1 MFFIVQI
8 YKTNERGGDMARV
21 RSPNRDKAYEIYK
34 LNNGE
39 VLLKDIAAQLD
50 VKDTQVRK
58 WKSQD
63 KWEEKLKGTLPNKK
77 RNVTNKKATKKNA
90 EKQVANDEV
99 ESILENDEL
108 TEKQRLFCIYYIED
122 FNATKAYQKAYK
134 CDYQT
139 AHKNGWRL
147 KANEGIK
154 LEIDRLTEEC
164 LQEQEIN
171 SKLLNKRLFQKYM
184 NIAFSDITDFL
195 EFNSE
200 KIEGESGPYL
210 KNSVV
215 LKDSTQLDGT
225 LISEISEGKDGVK
238 VKLLDKMKALDWLD
252 KHIGLASEEQR
263 LKIDKSKAEI
273 GKLNSDDI
281 DNELHITIDYG
292 DD

>member
-1 MFFIVQI
+1 
-8 YKTNERGGDMARV
+8 MARV

-39 VLLKDIAAQLD
+39 ILLKDIAAQLD

-63 KWEEKLKGTLPNKK
+63 KWEEKLRGTLPKMK
-77 RNVTNKKATKKNA
+77 RNVTNKKSTKKNA
-90 EKQVANDEV
+90 EKQVANDKV
-99 ESILENDEL
+99 ESVLENTEL
-108 TEKQRLFCIYYIED
+108 TEKQKLFCIYYIER
-122 FNATKAYQKAYK
+122 FNATNAYK
-134 CDYQT
+134 RAYECGYNV
-139 AHKNGWRL
+139 AKVNGCKL
-147 KANEGIK
+147 LTNANIK
-154 LEIDRLTEEC
+154 SEIDRLTEEC

-184 NIAFSDITDFL
+184 DIAFSDITDFL

-263 LKIDKSKAEI
+263 LKIDKLKAEI

>member
-1 MFFIVQI
+1 
-8 YKTNERGGDMARV
+8 MARV
-21 RSPNRDKAYEIYK
+21 RSPNRDKAFEIYK

-39 VLLKDIAAQLD
+39 ILLKDIAAQLN
-50 VKDTQVRK
+50 VSESTVRSWKTKDN
-58 WKSQD
+58 
-63 KWEEKLKGTLPNKK
+63 WEGKINGALQINKRSAPNKK
-77 RNVTNKKATKKNA
+77 VTKKKVT
-90 EKQVANDEV
+90 KQAINDEV
-99 ESILENDEL
+99 ESVLENTEL

-171 SKLLNKRLFQKYM
+171 SKLLNKRVFQKYM

-200 KIEGESGPYL
+200 KVEGEFGPYL

-238 VKLLDKMKALDWLD
+238 VKLLDKMKALQWLSD
-252 KHIGLASEEQR
+252 RTDLLPTHTQAKLDLEILKLEVEMNKLDNTEEEVEEDGFIEA
-263 LKIDKSKAEI
+263 L
-273 GKLNSDDI
+273 DDTAK
-281 DNELHITIDYG
+281 EVW
-292 DD
+292 DDEED

>member
-1 MFFIVQI
+1 
-8 YKTNERGGDMARV
+8 MARV

-39 VLLKDIAAQLD
+39 ILLKDIAAQLG
-50 VKDTQVRK
+50 VKDPQVRK

-63 KWEEKLKGTLPNKK
+63 KWEEKLKGTLPKKK
-77 RNVTNKKATKKNA
+77 RNVTNKKVAKKVA
-90 EKQVANDEV
+90 KQVVSDEF
-99 ESILENDEL
+99 ESVLENTEL

-122 FNATKAYQKAYK
+122 FNATKAYKRAYG

-200 KIEGESGPYL
+200 KVEGEFGPYL

-252 KHIGLASEEQR
+252 KHIGLASEEQK
-263 LKIDKSKAEI
+263 LKIDKLKAEI
-273 GKLNSDDI
+273 GKLNSDDL

>member
-1 MFFIVQI
+1 
-8 YKTNERGGDMARV
+8 MARV

-39 VLLKDIAAQLD
+39 ILLKDIAAQLG

-63 KWEEKLKGTLPNKK
+63 KWEEKLKGTLLNKK
-77 RNVTNKKATKKNA
+77 RNVTNKKVTKKSA
-90 EKQVANDEV
+90 EKQVVNDEV
-99 ESILENDEL
+99 ESVLENAEL

-134 CDYQT
+134 CDYTT
-139 AHKNGWRL
+139 ANSHGYKLLSNVV
-147 KANEGIK
+147 IK
-154 LEIDRLTEEC
+154 QEIDRLTEEC

-200 KIEGESGPYL
+200 KVEGEFGPYL
-210 KNSVV
+210 KNSVA
-215 LKDSTQLDGT
+215 LKDSTQLDGS

-252 KHIGLASEEQR
+252 KHIGLASEEQK
-263 LKIDKSKAEI
+263 LKIDKLRAEV
-273 GKLNSDDI
+273 GKINNKE
-281 DNELHITIDYG
+281 DNDITIKVVRASEQNG
-292 DD
+292 T

>member
-1 MFFIVQI
+1 M
-8 YKTNERGGDMARV
+8 E
-21 RSPNRDKAYEIYK
+21 
-34 LNNGE
+34 
-39 VLLKDIAAQLD
+39 D
-50 VKDTQVRK
+50 VKLKVKKEYLNGKKQKEICEKYDISINTLKSWIKRYK
-58 WKSQD
+58 WS
-63 KWEEKLKGTLPNKK
+63 EEKKNKGAPKNK
-77 RNVTNKKATKKNA
+77 RGAPFNIDKKKSTKQANYNEA
-90 EKQVANDEV
+90 EL
-99 ESILENDEL
+99 ILENIEL
-108 TEKQRLFCIYYIED
+108 TEKQKLFCIYYIED
-122 FNATKAYQKAYK
+122 YNATKAYQKAYE
-134 CDYQT
+134 CSYNT
-139 AHKNGWRL
+139 AKSNGYKL
-147 KANEGIK
+147 LTNAYIK
-154 LEIDRLTEEC
+154 FEIDRLTEEC

-200 KIEGESGPYL
+200 EVEGEFGPYI

-252 KHIGLASEEQR
+252 KHIGLASEEQKLR
-263 LKIDKSKAEI
+263 IDKLKAEI
-273 GKLNSDDI
+273 GKLNSEDL

>member
-1 MFFIVQI
+1 M
-8 YKTNERGGDMARV
+8 E
-21 RSPNRDKAYEIYK
+21 
-34 LNNGE
+34 
-39 VLLKDIAAQLD
+39 D
-50 VKDTQVRK
+50 VKINAK
-58 WKSQD
+58 
-63 KWEEKLKGTLPNKK
+63 EEYLKGTKQKDICTKYNISINTLKSWIKRYKWSEEKRNKGAPINKK
-77 RNVTNKKATKKNA
+77 SAPINIDKKKTQ
-90 EKQVANDEV
+90 KQVANDEV
-99 ESILENDEL
+99 ELVLENAEL
-108 TEKQRLFCIYYIED
+108 TEKQKLFCIYYIED

-154 LEIDRLTEEC
+154 LEIERLTEEC

-200 KIEGESGPYL
+200 KVEGEFGPYL

-263 LKIDKSKAEI
+263 LKIDKLKAEI
-273 GKLNSDDI
+273 GKLNSDDL

-292 DD
+292 DA

>member
-1 MFFIVQI
+1 
-8 YKTNERGGDMARV
+8 MARV
-21 RSPNRDKAYEIYK
+21 RSPNRDKAFEIYK
-34 LNNGE
+34 ENDGNITNRE
-39 VLLKDIAAQLD
+39 IANILGISE
-50 VKDTQVRK
+50 KSISG
-58 WKSQD
+58 WKSKD
-63 KWEEKLKGTLPNKK
+63 KWNDKLNGVLQKNKRSTSNKK
-77 RNVTNKKATKKNA
+77 VTKKKA

-99 ESILENDEL
+99 ESVLEDTEL

-147 KANEGIK
+147 KANKGIK

-200 KIEGESGPYL
+200 KVEGEFGPYL

-225 LISEISEGKDGVK
+225 LISEISEGKDGIK
-238 VKLLDKMKALDWLD
+238 IKLQDKMKALQWLSD
-252 KHIGLASEEQR
+252 RTDLLPTHTQAKLDLEMLKLEVEMNKLDNTQEEVEEDGFIEA
-263 LKIDKSKAEI
+263 L
-273 GKLNSDDI
+273 DDTTK
-281 DNELHITIDYG
+281 EVW
-292 DD
+292 DDEED